1 MDTSVTVETTTTAN
15 TANTGTHPQT
25 QTHASL
31 DEQIKVCVTD
41 SSLGCCSLCARLVHV
56 CRIDH
61 QCPRG
66 WWGSPTCG
74 PCDCD
79 TDKGFDPNCNKTSG
93 HCHCKVS
100 WKHTNTR
107 CHSSLLTAEDA
118 TLVVVSFLLRTSYTG
133 IVLALHGCAGCL
145 YTMCTNMT
153 ANCE

>member
-1 MDTSVTVETTTTAN
+1 MYKCSHCILTRLCDDAGAFVFALRDP
-15 TANTGTHPQT
+15 TH
-25 QTHASL
+25 SF
-31 DEQIKVCVTD
+31 
-41 SSLGCCSLCARLVHV
+41 SRCCICACLFRT

-100 WKHTNTR
+100 WKHTAR
-107 CHSSLLTAEDA
+107 VLSLISSYLFRLTAVD
-118 TLVVVSFLLRTSYTG
+118 SFLLCMTLFD
-133 IVLALHGCAGCL
+133 ILWKLFQWNCL
-145 YTMCTNMT
+145 LLWFTLVHRYDSEYWKDNPQCNVYMG
-153 ANCE
+153 